1 MQRREGDS
9 VLLDENLYA
18 RVYRLKHLHCRL
30 CSLKYHV
37 FVVFLG
43 LFLDSY
49 RDPSPFGSSGVW
61 ENEAAGLVWDVVGG
75 NMSVGYTFV
84 RALAK

>member
-1 MQRREGDS
+1 MQRRESDS
-9 VLLDENLYA
+9 FLLDENLYA

-61 ENEAAGLVWDVVGG
+61 ENEAAGLVGDVVCGDV
-75 NMSVGYTFV
+75 SVGYTFV